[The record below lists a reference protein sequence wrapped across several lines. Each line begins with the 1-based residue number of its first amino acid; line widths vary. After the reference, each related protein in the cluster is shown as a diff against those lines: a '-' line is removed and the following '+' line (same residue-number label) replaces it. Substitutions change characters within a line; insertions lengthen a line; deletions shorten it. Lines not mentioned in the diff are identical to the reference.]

1 MGFKIGKLFKKV
13 LKTAVKVA
21 PYALAA
27 GAVVFTAGTALGVI
41 GPGIGGWSGAVGS
54 LVNRIGAKGL
64 LADVLTGALTK
75 AGYGAAIGAAGAA
88 VTGNNIGKG
97 AAMGAATGA
106 VVGGITGGIEGGG
119 FFRTP
124 APLQGAVG
132 VNLPNNGAVPGD
144 VPGTELS
151 RTGVGVAPVDAQAS
165 NAGVPNNP
173 GGFLNT
179 NSGVMLGTALGGA
192 LSGVGAGI
200 GAKAEAEQVTQR
212 EEDRR
217 AAIAANYALPAN
229 ARAMTPP
236 SLPANGG
243 ILTPSSLAALE
254 TALPKPEQ
262 RFSQNYYKPGYKW
275 DPASNQI
282 VYS

>member
-1 MGFKIGKLFKKV
+1 MGLKIGKVFKKV

-21 PYALAA
+21 PIALAA

-54 LVNRIGAKGL
+54 LVTKIGARGL

-75 AGYGAAIGAAGAA
+75 AGYGAAIGAATAA

-97 AAMGAATGA
+97 ATMGAATGA
-106 VVGGITGGIEGGG
+106 VYGGITGGIEGGG

-124 APLQGAVG
+124 PQGTVG
-132 VNLPNNGAVPGD
+132 VTLPNNGPSLGD

-151 RTGVGVAPVDAQAS
+151 ASGGIREVGAQAS
-165 NAGVPNNP
+165 NSGIMDRA

-200 GAKAEAEQVTQR
+200 GAKAEADQATKR

-217 AAIAANYALPAN
+217 AAIAGNYALPAG
-229 ARAMTPP
+229 
-236 SLPANGG
+236 GG

-254 TALPKPEQ
+254 TARPKPEQ
-262 RFSQNYYKPGYKW
+262 RFSQNYNKPGYKW

-282 VYS
+282 VYA

>member
-1 MGFKIGKLFKKV
+1 MGLKIGKVFKKV

-41 GPGIGGWSGAVGS
+41 APSVGGWSGAMGS
-54 LVNRIGAKGL
+54 LATRIAGNGL
-64 LADVLTGALTK
+64 LGNVLTGALTK
-75 AGYGAAIGAAGAA
+75 AGYGAAIGAATAA
-88 VTGNNIGKG
+88 VTGNKIGKG
-97 AAMGAATGA
+97 AAMGAAAGA
-106 VVGGITGGIEGGG
+106 VYGGITGGIEGGG

-124 APLQGAVG
+124 PQGTVG
-132 VNLPNNGAVPGD
+132 VSLPNNGATPGD
-144 VPGTELS
+144 IPGTELS
-151 RTGVGVAPVDAQAS
+151 RTGGGIVPVSGQAS
-165 NAGVPNNP
+165 NAGIMDRAGN
-173 GGFLNT
+173 FLNT

-200 GAKAEAEQVTQR
+200 GAKAEADQATKR

-217 AAIAANYALPAN
+217 AAIAGNYALPAG
-229 ARAMTPP
+229 
-236 SLPANGG
+236 GG

-254 TALPKPEQ
+254 TARPKPEQ
-262 RFSQNYYKPGYKW
+262 RFSQNYNKPGYKW

-282 VYS
+282 VYA